1 MGILISKSYADE
13 WSVDNGIRRRRMLV
27 LGRGPI
33 LQIAGEA
40 IWKGLR
46 KLYQQDRH
54 LVVVFQIP
62 RKHEFDLFHMIGFD
76 ELHRILPLTV
86 SGKDLALGN
95 IYLKV
100 GEEIA
105 AASIEGETLIKRSGT
120 RVIYDVSKDP
130 DADKID
136 MSKMIAKIPEI
147 RMSAQNGMLKS
158 NDPP

>member
-40 IWKGLR
+40 IRKGLR

-62 RKHEFDLFHMIGFD
+62 RKHEFDLLHMIGFD
-76 ELHRILPLTV
+76 ELHRILPPFVDQSVLV
-86 SGKDLALGN
+86 VVN
-95 IYLKV
+95 VNV
-100 GEEIA
+100 GE
-105 AASIEGETLIKRSGT
+105 GQV
-120 RVIYDVSKDP
+120 VILEHAVLRGHPYF
-130 DADKID
+130 
-136 MSKMIAKIPEI
+136 
-147 RMSAQNGMLKS
+147 RNLGYHF
-158 NDPP
+158 